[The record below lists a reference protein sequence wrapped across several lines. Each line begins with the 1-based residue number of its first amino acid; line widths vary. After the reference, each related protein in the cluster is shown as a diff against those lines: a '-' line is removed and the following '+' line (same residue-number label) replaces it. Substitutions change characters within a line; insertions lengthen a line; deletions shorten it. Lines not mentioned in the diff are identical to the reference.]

1 MATATR
7 RLLVGR
13 VRLGLL
19 TALLVGC
26 AGAPKPPEVT
36 HLLSG
41 NAFPMEAFHGQVV
54 LLNFWATWCEPCL
67 EEFPQLAKVA
77 GDFGDQVAWV
87 AMYYLPRAQAEAQVT
102 GWLRNKPEALS
113 SRVAWGNSSLHELFP
128 HPRLPTTYVVGRAGV
143 VVTKFVGS
151 ITTPE
156 QVAELRAAIETGL
169 HQPLDAARS
178 PGAPS
183 AAN

>member
-1 MATATR
+1 
-7 RLLVGR
+7 
-13 VRLGLL
+13 
-19 TALLVGC
+19 
-26 AGAPKPPEVT
+26 
-36 HLLSG
+36 
-41 NAFPMEAFHGQVV
+41 
-54 LLNFWATWCEPCL
+54 
-67 EEFPQLAKVA
+67 
-77 GDFGDQVAWV
+77 
-87 AMYYLPRAQAEAQVT
+87 MYYLPQAQAEAQVT
-102 GWLRNKPEALS
+102 GWLHNKPEALS

-183 AAN
+183 PANWRPSGLAARLVLPALPPPPHAHPGGDNDGEQPEADRYQRQPLPRPEAVPPLPGMLEEERIHWT